1 MARNLTV
8 DEFNKEFSRCA
19 VADIMDT
26 NRYFV
31 ILPNNQG
38 VLIYKTEAEAGQ
50 SNINDKVQREIIY
63 IKRG

>member
-1 MARNLTV
+1 MAKNLTV
-8 DEFNKEFSRCA
+8 SEFNKEFSRCA

-26 NRYFV
+26 NKYFV

-38 VLIYKTEAEAGQ
+38 VLIYKTEAEARQ